1 MPALQVAVSDALKRR
16 IDLYSDA
23 RYISFSRA
31 MADVVKRRA
40 QGVKVNRSAW
50 NGRDMYAL
58 KQGEYTLYY
67 SVDPKLGAA
76 SLVFEEY
83 LSEAEG
89 ELIFDVFGEGRD

>member
-1 MPALQVAVSDALKRR
+1 MPIDVTISDALKRR
-16 IDLYSDA
+16 IDLYPDE
-23 RYISFSRA
+23 RYLAFTRA
-31 MADVVKRRA
+31 MADVAKGRA
-40 QGVKVNRSAW
+40 QGTKVNRSIW

-58 KQGEYTLYY
+58 KQDDYTLYY
-67 SVDPKLGAA
+67 SVDPRIGRP